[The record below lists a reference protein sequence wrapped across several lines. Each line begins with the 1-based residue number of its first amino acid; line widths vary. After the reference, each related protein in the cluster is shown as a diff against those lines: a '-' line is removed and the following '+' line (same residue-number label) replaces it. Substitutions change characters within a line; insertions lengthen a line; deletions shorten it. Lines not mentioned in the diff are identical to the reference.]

1 MERLTNFLPELSFQ
15 DLRALV
21 GEAYLINDAARARH
35 EEDFRKWCKTEEAK
49 KLFFPLLRRFLH
61 DASEGRLREATSIL
75 KALCK
80 AEVLKRK
87 REIYGK

>member
-1 MERLTNFLPELSFQ
+1 MTNLLPELSFQ

-21 GEAYLINDAARARH
+21 SEAYLINDAARARH
-35 EEDFRKWCKTEEAK
+35 GEDFRKWCCKSEEGK
-49 KLFFPLLRRFLH
+49 KRFFPLLRFLH